1 MRTTVALIATLLLF
15 ASPIAHAQD
24 SRTALE
30 AIARA
35 MGADRVKSLEYTGT
49 GVNFAPGQSQT
60 PGQRWPR
67 FNLKTFTRTINYETA
82 ALRDDLVRTQAE
94 DPPRGGSMQPV
105 RGEQRQISVVSGEH
119 AWNVDGEAAIPAPIA
134 LAERQMQLW
143 TTPHGVIKA
152 ALANNATVQ
161 GRLISFQLPNRVPV
175 KATMDGSGLV
185 EKVEALIPSPVTGDL
200 PVEITYAEYR
210 DVGGVKFPMKIRQSA
225 GGFPTLDLN
234 VSDVRTNVAAD
245 VPVPD
250 AVRQTRTPYAMVV
263 TQMVA
268 DGVWF
273 IAGGTHHSVAIEMS
287 DHFVVVEAPLNDE
300 RALAVI
306 AEVRSLDPGK
316 PIRYVVNSH
325 HHFDHAGGLRAFAA
339 EGAIV
344 MAHESSRAYLVR
356 VLATPATVQPDHLAK
371 SGRKPT
377 VESVRDRRVLTDGTR
392 VIELY
397 HIAGNLH
404 ADSLLMAYLPK
415 ERMLIQADAFTPA
428 PADTPPPVPPAA
440 FAVNLADHIT
450 RRGLNVDRLLPLHGR
465 IVPLADLHRA
475 IGRAP

>member
-1 MRTTVALIATLLLF
+1 MRTTVASIATLLLL

-24 SRTALE
+24 PRTALE
-30 AIARA
+30 AVARA
-35 MGADRVKSLEYTGT
+35 MGADSVKTLEYTGT

-67 FNLKTFTRTINYETA
+67 FNLKTFTRTIDYETG
-82 ALRDDLVRTQAE
+82 ALREDLVRTQAE
-94 DPPRGGSMQPV
+94 DPPRGGSVQPV
-105 RGEQRQISVVSGEH
+105 RGEQRQIFVVSGED
-119 AWNVDGEAAIPAPIA
+119 AWNVDGEVAIPAPIA

-152 ALANNATVQ
+152 ALVNNATVQ

-175 KATMDGSGLV
+175 KATIDGAGLI
-185 EKVEALIPSPVTGDL
+185 EKVEAVIPSPVTGDL

-225 GGFPTLDLN
+225 GGFPTLDLS
-234 VSDVRTNVAAD
+234 VTDVRTNVAAD

-287 DHFVVVEAPLNDE
+287 DHFVIVEAPLNDE

-339 EGAIV
+339 EGATV
-344 MAHESSRAYLVR
+344 MAHESSRAYLER
-356 VLATPATVQPDHLAK
+356 VLATPATVQPDHLTK

-392 VIELY
+392 VVELY

-415 ERMLIQADAFTPA
+415 ERMLIQADAFTPP
-428 PADTPPPVPPAA
+428 PANTPPAVPPAS
-440 FAVNLADHIT
+440 FAVNLADNIT

-465 IVPLADLHRA
+465 IVPL
-475 IGRAP
+475 